1 MTPTPTPT
9 KTSLPSHFYRV
20 AGTYDFQIFP
30 GNYGF
35 LDGTYTYVN
44 DSAIGGPVYQM
55 INNYGTHAFFY
66 TNFFGANRFVV
77 TLAGDSPS
85 FTYWAQQSSNNI
97 FNAPSGRYTNIKGN
111 IQNAIIEPGEFYNS
125 ICLSAN
131 NPDSIFNGT
140 YFKNVSVGSGPE
152 NVYRY
157 TASIPN
163 NPITLRTIHLFYSYN
178 LQTWALSSPNE
189 GLLLINALTG
199 NSNYTSL
206 TSVYNQFLPPLGL
219 QLYKSIDSNSFI
231 NLYITSGSC
240 IVSTPTP
247 TPTPSVTPTATIN
260 NVLLNQARD
269 EVAIVYNQNSND
281 SIAVANYYKNNRPY
295 FNEVRTIALDIPLA
309 IYPARINSDGSM
321 ICVSGCDIDSPYEGC
336 RKYDFISQDLAITNI
351 QTVLSTYKINY
362 PSTKYFIFMIDV
374 PTLTVPNT
382 AFNVPSISATQAP
395 SLSTN
400 VTGIVRNGTGIT
412 PFYITGALSADC
424 VAYIDK
430 LKTGISEGLTL
441 TKLRNRIYTE
451 DSWGAG
457 YDNLNYYQS
466 PELNSSLSAN
476 TIYRSGGPNPKT
488 SGQQLTGIFMDQS
501 GVWPYNTGNIPISS
515 LAIWGSWGFNGRR
528 IQPPYTYV
536 DSLSINAWYLDPRSP
551 GKLSFVGNDNGW
563 YYCHTMESWCGAP
576 HGGSYGYFGGG
587 SVGNKFWGGFP
598 ATYTGVK
605 DFNAFKS
612 SSEFTQGLRPLRHS
626 CYTQYFSKSAFG
638 GTNYQYTPIIF
649 IGNTSE
655 PGYPG
660 SVGGTNWFQNWY
672 NGSTAYETVTAAVSN
687 SFRMLVIGDPLV
699 KITNSSLTPTP
710 TPTITPTPSLTPINT
725 TISIN
730 NQNLFI
736 NPNDNNYTILV
747 TNNVSSFNLFL
758 NNNEYCSLLTN
769 QSLFSVSA
777 YNLNNI
783 TLSKTLLNLKDTTVM
798 KTSDD
803 FYYYTLTFV
812 NTGSIYLNLNL
823 ISVDPP
829 PNYFIE
835 SFRLSAC
842 AKITNLYF
850 SSLSVI

>member
-20 AGTYDFQIFP
+20 AGTFDFEILP

-44 DSAIGGPVYQM
+44 DSEIGGPVYQM

-97 FNAPSGRYTNIKGN
+97 FNAPSGRYTNTKGN
-111 IQNAIIEPGEFYNS
+111 VQNAIIEPGEFYNS

-131 NPDSIFNGT
+131 SPDSIFNGT

-219 QLYKSIDSNSFI
+219 QLYKNIDSNSFI

-240 IVSTPTP
+240 LTPTP
-247 TPTPSVTPTATIN
+247 TPTPTVTPTVTPSATT
-260 NVLLNQARD
+260 L
-269 EVAIVYNQNSND
+269 
-281 SIAVANYYKNNRPY
+281 
-295 FNEVRTIALDIPLA
+295 
-309 IYPARINSDGSM
+309 
-321 ICVSGCDIDSPYEGC
+321 
-336 RKYDFISQDLAITNI
+336 
-351 QTVLSTYKINY
+351 
-362 PSTKYFIFMIDV
+362 PST
-374 PTLTVPNT
+374 
-382 AFNVPSISATQAP
+382 
-395 SLSTN
+395 
-400 VTGIVRNGTGIT
+400 
-412 PFYITGALSADC
+412 
-424 VAYIDK
+424 
-430 LKTGISEGLTL
+430 
-441 TKLRNRIYTE
+441 
-451 DSWGAG
+451 
-457 YDNLNYYQS
+457 
-466 PELNSSLSAN
+466 
-476 TIYRSGGPNPKT
+476 
-488 SGQQLTGIFMDQS
+488 
-501 GVWPYNTGNIPISS
+501 
-515 LAIWGSWGFNGRR
+515 
-528 IQPPYTYV
+528 
-536 DSLSINAWYLDPRSP
+536 
-551 GKLSFVGNDNGW
+551 
-563 YYCHTMESWCGAP
+563 
-576 HGGSYGYFGGG
+576 
-587 SVGNKFWGGFP
+587 
-598 ATYTGVK
+598 
-605 DFNAFKS
+605 
-612 SSEFTQGLRPLRHS
+612 
-626 CYTQYFSKSAFG
+626 
-638 GTNYQYTPIIF
+638 
-649 IGNTSE
+649 
-655 PGYPG
+655 
-660 SVGGTNWFQNWY
+660 
-672 NGSTAYETVTAAVSN
+672 
-687 SFRMLVIGDPLV
+687 
-699 KITNSSLTPTP
+699 TPTN
-710 TPTITPTPSLTPINT
+710 TPTPSLTPINT

-769 QSLFSVSA
+769 QGLFFVSA

-783 TLSKTLLNLKDTTVM
+783 TLTKKLLNLKDTTVM